1 MKHLAEEL
9 RSEVDASYPRLR
21 ALTEAEVSGSRADGK
36 WSRKE
41 ILGHLIDSAANNHQR
56 FVRAQL
62 VDAFEWPGYE
72 QNQWVRVHGYRDQT
86 WSDLLSLW
94 LALNRHV
101 ARLIELV
108 PDSKAGTPCIIG
120 GGDAVTLEWLMRD
133 YVRHMRHHLTQIW
146 ELEPAERSG

>member
-9 RSEVDASYPRLR
+9 RTEIDACYPRLR
-21 ALTEAEVSGSRADGK
+21 ALTEAEASGSRGNGK

-72 QNQWVRVHGYRDQT
+72 QNEWVRAHGYRDQP
-86 WSDLLSLW
+86 WSDLVGFW

-101 ARLIELV
+101 ARVIELV
-108 PDSKAGTPCIIG
+108 PDSRAGTRCIIG
-120 GGDAVTLEWLMRD
+120 GGDAVTLEWLMQD
-133 YVRHMRHHLTQIW
+133 YVRHLRHHLTQI
-146 ELEPAERSG
+146 LEPAERSG